1 MIAKIDGR
9 NMGIDGIIRSLK
21 DLSHLD
27 FPEEN
32 RVVKEIVDTIKKRK
46 ILPL

>member
-21 DLSHLD
+21 RPSHLD

-32 RVVKEIVDTIKKRK
+32 RGV
-46 ILPL
+46 